1 MDTRLRVKETLSNS
15 RWSELAA
22 RLAITKPLVAFR
34 WLESHY
40 EEAARKYHG
49 PHHINE
55 CLGILDRSNLGEASN
70 PLVEFALWFHDAIY
84 NTFSKKN
91 EERSAEAALRVLER
105 SGRSAADCA
114 LVRDLILA
122 TRHGVQPTESP
133 QQLLVD
139 VDLAILGA
147 DADRYAEFELQIR
160 AEYWWVP
167 TALYRK
173 QRAAL
178 LQSFVMRSSVYST
191 HEFRDR
197 YERQAR
203 NNIAWGLEQL
213 SFGRQTFRWTA
224 RF

>member
-1 MDTRLRVKETLSNS
+1 VKETLSNS
-15 RWSELAA
+15 RWSELAGW
-22 RLAITKPLVAFR
+22 LTITKPLVASR

-49 PHHINE
+49 PHHINA
-55 CLGILDRSNLGEASN
+55 CLGILDRSNHGEASN
-70 PLVEFALWFHDAIY
+70 PLVEFALWFHDATY
-84 NTFSKKN
+84 NTFSNKN
-91 EERSAEAALRVLER
+91 EERSAEAAVRGLER
-105 SGRSAADCA
+105 FGRTIEECA
-114 LVRDLILA
+114 LVRQLILA
-122 TRHGVQPTESP
+122 TRHGVQPSESP

-139 VDLAILGA
+139 VDLAIFGA

-173 QRAAL
+173 QRIAL
-178 LQSFVMRSSVYST
+178 LQSLVMCSSVYST
-191 HEFRDR
+191 HEFRER
-197 YERQAR
+197 FERQAR
-203 NNIAWGLEQL
+203 NNIAWGLEQF

>member
-1 MDTRLRVKETLSNS
+1 MKETLSNS

-22 RLAITKPLVAFR
+22 RLDIKNPLVAFR

-55 CLGILDRSNLGEASN
+55 CLGVLDRSNLGEASN
-70 PLVEFALWFHDAIY
+70 PLVEFGLWFHDAIY
-84 NTFSKKN
+84 NTFSRKN
-91 EERSAEAALRVLER
+91 EERSAEAAVRVLER
-105 SGRSAADCA
+105 SGRPPADCA
-114 LVRDLILA
+114 LVRELILA
-122 TRHGVQPTESP
+122 TRHDVRPTDPP

-147 DADRYAEFELQIR
+147 NADRYAEFELQIR

-173 QRAAL
+173 QRAAIL
-178 LQSFVMRSSVYST
+178 HSFVMRPSIYAT
-191 HEFRDR
+191 HEFRER

>member
-1 MDTRLRVKETLSNS
+1 MKETLVAS
-15 RWSELAA
+15 RWSDLAA
-22 RLAITKPLVAFR
+22 RLGIVKPLVAFR
-34 WLESHY
+34 WLETRY
-40 EEAARKYHG
+40 EEPARKYHT

-55 CLGILDRSNLGEASN
+55 CLRILDRSNHGDAAD

-84 NTFSKKN
+84 NTFSRKN
-91 EERSAEAALRVLER
+91 EERSADAAQRVLER
-105 SGRSAADCA
+105 SGRPAAEQA
-114 LVRDLILA
+114 IVRELILA
-122 TRHGVQPTESP
+122 TRHGETPASP
-133 QQLLVD
+133 PAQLLTD

-173 QRAAL
+173 QRGAIL
-178 LQSFVMRSSVYST
+178 TSFVRRSSIFAT
-191 HEFRDR
+191 HEFRER

-213 SFGRQTFRWTA
+213 AFGRATFRWTA